1 MVQNFYTVRFS
12 LLLVALSVVGVVT
25 AAAQVRQ
32 PPVSASPG
40 ESSVTGVIRGKI
52 VLPSGASFHERAR
65 VTLQTVRGLA
75 GIVYTDSQ
83 GQFEF
88 TRLAPGSYQIL
99 IEADRERFE
108 TATENVEV
116 VRSYPSVLSII
127 LKEKISTKPRPTIA
141 TVSAT
146 ELDPNVPANAKK
158 EFDRAS
164 AASRE
169 GKVEE
174 AIIYLRKAIA
184 FYPQYLMAHNDLAA
198 QLMKSGKLDDAE
210 EELNLALMI
219 DPSAFNPTLNLGI
232 VLVKKHSFEEA
243 VKLLDKALSFQPRSP
258 AARLYLGLALLG
270 TLYFERAEKELNTA
284 YELDGKEC
292 VLALFHLG
300 ELYLSKGERDRART
314 YLERYLREAPEANN
328 RDQVKK
334 LLALLD

>member
-1 MVQNFYTVRFS
+1 MYQNFYTVRYS
-12 LLLVALSVVGVVT
+12 LLLVALSVVAAVT
-25 AAAQVRQ
+25 ASAQVRQ
-32 PPVSASPG
+32 PPVSASPS
-40 ESSVTGVIRGKI
+40 ESSGTGIIRGKV
-52 VLPSGASFHERAR
+52 VLPSGASLHERAR
-65 VTLQTVRGLA
+65 VTLQTVRGQA

-88 TRLAPGSYQIL
+88 TRLSPGSYQIL

-116 VRSYPSVLSII
+116 VRSYPAVVNIV
-127 LKEKISTKPRPTIA
+127 LKEKSLTNPKAAIM
-141 TVSAT
+141 TVSAG
-146 ELDPNVPANAKK
+146 ELDPNVPPNAKK

-198 QLMKSGKLDDAE
+198 QLMKLGKLDDAE

-232 VLVKKHSFEEA
+232 IWVKKHSFEEA
-243 VKLLDKALSFQPRSP
+243 VKLLDRAVSFQPRSP

-270 TLYFERAEKELNTA
+270 NLNFERAERELKIA

-300 ELYLSKGERDRART
+300 ELYLTKGERDWARA